1 MLHRPTRR
9 AHVRADAD
17 APEPKKG
24 KHADRNLVLT
34 TEFNYNYRVLDGVW
48 ASYVEK
54 GAPPLLTPVLIEEL
68 LSPEHHPGVCAVGAL
83 YLYNTRY
90 IVDTKMDYDRLI
102 PECMIGKNF
111 WVVSNKRLEITSA
124 RPSSAWVGV
133 PAKVVERGRA
143 KQKVS
148 QPASA
153 LNCPEAGRDRSADR
167 SCLLTCV

>member
-54 GAPPLLTPVLIEEL
+54 GAPPLLTPVLITKQASASKL
-68 LSPEHHPGVCAVGAL
+68 LSPVHHPEVCEVGAL

-90 IVDTKMDYDRLI
+90 IQDTKMDYDYLI
-102 PECMIGKNF
+102 PECMIG
-111 WVVSNKRLEITSA
+111 TA
-124 RPSSAWVGV
+124 
-133 PAKVVERGRA
+133 
-143 KQKVS
+143 
-148 QPASA
+148 AS
-153 LNCPEAGRDRSADR
+153 R
-167 SCLLTCV
+167 